1 MKQKGNTKTQQQA
14 AGSSNSG
21 TRSEEPIR
29 KKEREVE
36 NESNIKSERHLSKR
50 LAKRTF
56 HPDGPGGGY
65 EGL

>member
-1 MKQKGNTKTQQQA
+1 MKQKSNTKSQQQS

-21 TRSEEPIR
+21 SISEEIIR
-29 KKEREVE
+29 KKELEVE
-36 NESNIKSERHLSKR
+36 NEMKIKTDRHWTKR

-56 HPDGPGGGY
+56 HPDGPGGSY